1 MKEKYIR
8 KLEKKYTKI
17 WQLNNNKIHTNKYTC
32 RQLFSDDREG
42 KDDVS
47 MISFFDPADFK
58 SKARTESN

>member
-47 MISFFDPADFK
+47 MISFFDSADF
-58 SKARTESN
+58 